1 MRKRL
6 SFANVTSVLAR
17 FLALSTGAAGAVSGS
32 QVAPGSL
39 TGADINL
46 YVSK

>member
-17 FLALSTGAAGAVSGS
+17 FLALSTGAYAAI
-32 QVAPGSL
+32 SL
-39 TGADINL
+39 PANS
-46 YVSK
+46 V